1 MTNQKNIFVDQSSR
15 LSKLKQQTISSGKKH
30 YLPKYENSNNVI
42 NKALLNVRSSGYMVP
57 QKVINRFNK

>member
-42 NKALLNVRSSGYMVP
+42 PSSPSLVFFFIFIFIYY
-57 QKVINRFNK
+57 N